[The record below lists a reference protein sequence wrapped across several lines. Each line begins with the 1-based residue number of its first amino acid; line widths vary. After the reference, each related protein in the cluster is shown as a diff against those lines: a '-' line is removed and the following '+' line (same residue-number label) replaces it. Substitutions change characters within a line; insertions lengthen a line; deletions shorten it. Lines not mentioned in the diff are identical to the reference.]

1 MRFSIVGRQIRALI
15 TTFLLVLA
23 GCIFAFGQTT
33 GVSGTVADVNGA
45 VVPGATI
52 TLTDPAT
59 GFTRT
64 VTSTSDGKFNFAG
77 IQPATYRVE
86 VTAASFKKLVNS
98 NVKALVDTPIELNL
112 VLQTGDVTAVVD
124 VTSDNIESVINTQD
138 ASLGNNFE
146 PRQITQLPTDLR
158 RVADLLTLQPG
169 VTREGYVAGGRS
181 DQANILLDG
190 VDINDQQTGG
200 RDAQFQTTQ
209 DTVLRSTAESVEE
222 FRIITT
228 NGNADTG
235 RSSGAQISL
244 VTKSGTNALHG
255 AIYYFYRPTAF
266 SANNF
271 FNNLSAVERPSL
283 ARDIYGGAIGGPI
296 KKDKLFFFYA
306 FEGQNEK
313 LGVPSCSVVPLANM
327 GQGTMKFTGWLPGED
342 PETVQA
348 HLITVNTAQFNQI
361 FNIAHQ
367 NPAAVS
373 VFANAASKYAANAP
387 SCAGADGGGDGVN
400 TGGFRFN
407 SATTIKET
415 THIARFDWN
424 INNHQRIFARLNK
437 QNDTASGAGA
447 FPDTPQTN
455 AWIHPEGFVIGHD
468 WTIGANKVNNFRYG
482 ITRQAFS
489 TQGDSSE
496 NSISFR
502 FVFSPLLFARTLS
515 RVTPTNNFSDDFIW
529 TMGRHTLKF
538 GGNVRTVRNERV
550 DFGNAFDDAVTNP
563 SFYDESGRVID
574 DAFQAAGYTLAGG
587 QSTIVENAATA
598 LLGRYSQYSGN
609 FTFDLDGNVVSSGTP
624 TKRIFATE
632 EYETYAQD
640 QWKPLP
646 NLTITY
652 GVRYS
657 LDRPVY
663 EKNGFEVV
671 PTEPLGDFFNRR
683 VASAMRGVPLND
695 LIQFEKGGPAN
706 NGPGFYKMDWK
717 NWQPSVAAAWT
728 PNFKNSILRKIF
740 GRNDES
746 VIRGGFRQ
754 LSDHFG
760 EQLAVAF
767 DGLSSIGFTSSTTI
781 SANTYNVTDNL
792 APLFTGFNQN
802 IRLLPGIPAPMQR
815 FSTEVDPDCLAGLV
829 QCPERIESSLDAT
842 IQTPTHYVWNVSW
855 GRKLPKGLYVEASY
869 VGRLAR
875 HLLAARDV
883 NALNNLVDPTSGM
896 DWYTAARILD
906 GLRSAN
912 TPISAVGSIP
922 FFEHFFPNI
931 AGTVSGLGSTS
942 TQEIY
947 GLVARDC
954 SNNSPR
960 DPVTGQCVSGSTD
973 IGGFGIQD
981 WTFVQDIIDDV
992 GIVPNL
998 FFHPQYAAF
1007 SSFSSV
1013 AHSNYNGATLSV
1025 RQRLGTSVTWDFN
1038 YTFSK
1043 SLDNASGLQTGSN
1056 YGSQF
1061 ILNALRP
1068 EDNYAISD
1076 FDTRHLI
1083 NANFILEVP
1092 FGKGRK
1098 WFSGVSKYV
1107 DPIIGGWQMSGI
1119 FRWNSGLPI
1128 SAPFDAAQWAT
1139 NWNVQ
1144 SNGTLIHPL
1153 RVHLVRSTQNLF
1165 EDPQAALNSFRNAL
1179 PGETGQRNVFRLPG
1193 YSTLDMGL
1201 SKEIA
1206 TPWKEGH
1213 KLQVRWEVF
1222 NVLNKQYFNA
1232 DSFTRQSF
1240 GLPTDSEL
1248 SNTQASP
1255 GFGQIFSSIQ
1265 GNPRRMQFGVRYS
1278 F

>member
-1 MRFSIVGRQIRALI
+1 MRFSFVGRRMRTLI
-15 TTFLLVLA
+15 TAFLLILA
-23 GCIFAFGQTT
+23 GCLFAFGQTT
-33 GVSGTVADVNGA
+33 GVSGTVTDVNGA

-64 VTSTSDGKFNFAG
+64 VNSTSDGKFNFAG
-77 IQPATYRVE
+77 IQPATYKVE

-244 VTKSGTNALHG
+244 VTKSGSNAFRG

-266 SANNF
+266 SANDF
-271 FNNLSAVERPSL
+271 FNNLAGVDRPSL
-283 ARDIYGGAIGGPI
+283 ARDVYGGAIGGPI

-306 FEGQNEK
+306 FEGQKEK
-313 LGVPSCSVVPLANM
+313 LGVPSCSVVPLAHL
-327 GQGTMKFTGWLPGED
+327 GQGMMKFTGWLPGED

-367 NPAAVS
+367 NPAALA
-373 VFANAASKYAANAP
+373 VFASAASKYQSNTG

-400 TGGFRFN
+400 SGGFRFN

-424 INNHQRIFARLNK
+424 INSRMRLFARINK

-455 AWIHPEGFVIGHD
+455 SWIHPEGFVIGHD
-468 WTIGANKVNNFRYG
+468 WTVGPAMVNNFRYG
-482 ITRQAFS
+482 LTRQAFS
-489 TQGDSSE
+489 TQGDSDQ
-496 NSISFR
+496 NNVSFR
-502 FVFSPLLFARTLS
+502 FIYSPLLFARTLS
-515 RVTPTNNFSDDFIW
+515 RITPTQNFSDDLIW
-529 TMGRHTLKF
+529 TVGKHSLKF
-538 GGNVRTVRNERV
+538 GGNVRIIRNERV
-550 DFGNAFDDAVTNP
+550 DFANAFDSAVTNP
-563 SFYDESGRVID
+563 SFYDNSGRVID
-574 DAFQAAGYTLAGG
+574 DAFENAGYTIADG

-609 FTFDLDGNVVSSGTP
+609 FTFDLNGNVVASGSP
-624 TKRIFATE
+624 TQRTFATE
-632 EYETYAQD
+632 EYEAYAQD
-640 QWKPLP
+640 QWKPFA
-646 NLTITY
+646 NLTVTF

-671 PTEPLGDFFNRR
+671 PTEPLGDFFSRR
-683 VASAMRGVPLND
+683 VASSMRGVPLND

-706 NGPGFYKMDWK
+706 HGPGFYKMDWK
-717 NWQPSVAAAWT
+717 NWQPTVAAAWM
-728 PNFKNSILRKIF
+728 PNFKNSVLRTIF
-740 GRNDES
+740 GGTDES
-746 VIRGGFRQ
+746 IIRGGFRK

-760 EQLAVAF
+760 EQLAVSF

-781 SANTYNVTDNL
+781 SANTYNVTDRL
-792 APLFTGFNQN
+792 APLFTGFDQN
-802 IRLLPGIPAPMQR
+802 IRALPGIPAPTQR
-815 FSTEVDPDCLAGLV
+815 FSTDVTPGCLAGTEI
-829 QCPERIESSLDAT
+829 CPQRIESSLDAT
-842 IQTPTHYVWNVSW
+842 IQTPTHYTWNVSW
-855 GRKLPKGLYVEASY
+855 GRRFPKGIYVEASY
-869 VGRLAR
+869 IGRLAR
-875 HLLAARDV
+875 NLLAARDV
-883 NALNNLVDPTSGM
+883 NALNDLVDTRSGT
-896 DWYTAARILD
+896 DWYTAARQVA
-906 GLRSAN
+906 GLRAQN
-912 TPISAVGSIP
+912 VP
-922 FFEHFFPNI
+922 FNSSSVNI
-931 AGTVSGLGSTS
+931 AYFNNIFGPGMADKVRQFVNDQFGFDDPTFSGLNP
-942 TQEIY
+942 TQVVLY
-947 GLVARDC
+947 L
-954 SNNSPR
+954 
-960 DPVTGQCVSGSTD
+960 SGHD
-973 IGGFGIQD
+973 GYDIQD
-981 WTFVQDIIDDV
+981 WTFIQSIINNA
-992 GIVPNL
+992 GTTPNL

-1007 SSFSSV
+1007 SAFSSV
-1013 AHSNYNGATLSV
+1013 AHSNYNGATFSV
-1025 RQRLGTSVTWDFN
+1025 RQRLGTSVSYDFN
-1038 YTFSK
+1038 YTFAK
-1043 SLDNASGLQTGSN
+1043 SFDNASGLQTGSS

-1068 EDNYAISD
+1068 DDNYAPSD
-1076 FDTRHLI
+1076 FDVRHSI
-1083 NANFILEVP
+1083 NANFILEIP
-1092 FGKGRK
+1092 FGRGREF
-1098 WFSGVSKYV
+1098 FSDLNRYANTL
-1107 DPIIGGWQMSGI
+1107 IGGWQLSGI

-1144 SNGTLIHPL
+1144 SSGTLIRPVNFH
-1153 RVHLVRSTQNLF
+1153 VNRSTQNVF
-1165 EDPQAALNSFRNAL
+1165 SDPQAALNSFRNAL
-1179 PGETGQRNVFRLPG
+1179 PGETGQRNIFRLPG

-1201 SKEIA
+1201 AKEFSM
-1206 TPWKEGH
+1206 PWHEGH
-1213 KLQVRWEVF
+1213 KLQIRWEVF

-1232 DSFTRQSF
+1232 DSFTRESF
-1240 GLPTDSEL
+1240 GLPEDSDL
-1248 SNTQASP
+1248 ADTAAPP